1 MFDLLWVKYL
11 CYVKEKKRDR
21 KVWSKYVKKKNCNE
35 NLILKGDI
43 IFVRCC
49 FIIILFMYILDL

>member
-1 MFDLLWVKYL
+1 MY
-11 CYVKEKKRDR
+11 
-21 KVWSKYVKKKNCNE
+21 KKKNCNE

-49 FIIILFMYILDL
+49 FIISLFMYILDL